1 MSENLK
7 IHIITSFYI
16 SENNDRTNEL
26 VKALDNNLHSDY
38 IDKIHLFVDDEK
50 CVDYLKNRCKQ
61 LFHSKIK
68 IVEIGKQP
76 LYSDLFNYCNTLK
89 DKICMITNSDI
100 WLYSIGNINI
110 LNKLKENNNKTIFSL
125 TRHEHD
131 FSYPLI
137 KNYCGSH
144 DAFVFI
150 SPIDNQIIK
159 HVQHKQNV
167 WGSENVVLYELNKA
181 KYTLYNPCIQ
191 IKIIHEHKS
200 NIRDHNRIRINHNR
214 SHCIRPTFLQ

>member
-7 IHIITSFYI
+7 INIVTSFYI
-16 SENNDRTNEL
+16 SHNNDRTNEL
-26 VKALDNNLHSDY
+26 VKVLDKNLHSDY

-50 CVDYLKNRCKQ
+50 AFIFLKDRYKQ

-110 LNKLKENNNKTIFSL
+110 LN
-125 TRHEHD
+125 
-131 FSYPLI
+131 
-137 KNYCGSH
+137 
-144 DAFVFI
+144 
-150 SPIDNQIIK
+150 
-159 HVQHKQNV
+159 
-167 WGSENVVLYELNKA
+167 
-181 KYTLYNPCIQ
+181 
-191 IKIIHEHKS
+191 
-200 NIRDHNRIRINHNR
+200 RI
-214 SHCIRPTFLQ
+214 